1 MSKWDDNPN
10 LRLGIIGS
18 IFLLSGFSSL
28 VFETAWQRL
37 LTLHYGVGSV
47 TGSMIISV
55 FMAGL
60 GLGAY
65 VGGKLADKTEKP
77 RKLYAI
83 IEIALAVWGFA
94 SIGILS
100 MLASFTAG
108 ASYIVSLC
116 AMAAFLLVPTFAMGM
131 TLPLVIAVARPAYDQ
146 FFKSLAFLY
155 ALNTLGGAFGALGAS
170 FILISFG
177 GIDTA
182 IYTAAALDLVL
193 AGLLFLIP
201 DRKSVL
207 PTDVDREAFS
217 DSTSQSP
224 VSSLAVSVM
233 LAFFSGFLAIGYE
246 IALFRF
252 VDVLSKSSPYTFASN
267 LAYYLSGIAMGSC
280 LAASRMERRQR
291 LAREAGKEEKF
302 VDPRLILRSFL
313 LIQACAGVYVIALFA
328 GFFKLLDTEWLA
340 GHTAAFFQPGYVYGA
355 YAGSLSAMCNLL
367 FVAVPGTILGASFPL
382 LGTLCYAGRHEA
394 GRAVGTIY
402 SANTTGNIAG
412 GLIVGFLLFPL
423 LGTEGSLALL
433 SLLGI
438 FSLWLFPCEK
448 PIFNVFR
455 AVLSIGGV
463 AAMWVFPHPGQLYL
477 AMHEK
482 AVKPHATPA
491 LKHYL
496 QEGADGVCVLFED
509 GQRFDNYINGYGH
522 GAKPNYKYHR
532 EFFETLLYT
541 KHPQQVLV
549 IGFGA
554 GTTTEL
560 AVRVKGVEHVDLVEI
575 SAANLA
581 NMRKSPIGKVFD
593 DPRLSVIEDDC
604 RRLLMRSDKK
614 YDMILLD
621 PLRATE
627 AYSNNIY
634 SREFFKMTMDHLK
647 PGGTIMLWID
657 EHKVLPRTVACVFP
671 FMRQYNYFLV
681 ASNEPLELGLG
692 LGGDLDLGKRE
703 KLSPFSADEIKEAWS
718 KEVKFVGDR
727 EAVEKATAG
736 MPINED
742 LRPVCEY
749 FLGQR
754 TREVLNGAAQ

>member
-60 GLGAY
+60 GMGAY
-65 VGGKLADKTEKP
+65 VGGKLADRIDKP
-77 RKLYAI
+77 RKVYAI
-83 IEIALAVWGFA
+83 IEIALAAWGFA

-116 AMAAFLLVPTFAMGM
+116 SMAAFLLVPTFAMGM

-177 GIDTA
+177 GIDIA

-201 DRKSVL
+201 DRKQIL
-207 PTDVDREAFS
+207 PVEVDRETFV

-224 VSSLAVSVM
+224 LSSLAVSVM

-291 LAREAGKEEKF
+291 LARQAGKGQNEKF

-313 LIQACAGVYVIALFA
+313 LIQAGAGVYVIALFA
-328 GFFKLLDTEWLA
+328 VFFKLLDTTWLA

-402 SANTTGNIAG
+402 SANTMGNIAG
-412 GLIVGFLLFPL
+412 GLIVGFVLFPL

-438 FSLWLFPCEK
+438 FSLWLFPCKK
-448 PIFNVFR
+448 PIFNAFR
-455 AVLSIGGV
+455 VVLSIGGLG
-463 AAMWVFPHPGQLYL
+463 AMWVFPHPGHLYL

-482 AVKPHATPA
+482 AVKPQATPA
-491 LKHYL
+491 LRHYL

-509 GQRFDNYINGYGH
+509 GPRFDNYINGYGH

-541 KHPQQVLV
+541 KHPQEILV

-581 NMRKSPIGKVFD
+581 NMRKSPIGRVFAD
-593 DPRLSVIEDDC
+593 HRLSVIEDDC

-647 PGGTIMLWID
+647 PGGTIMLWLD
-657 EHKVLPRTVACVFP
+657 EHKVLPKTVASVFP
-671 FMRQYNYFLV
+671 YVRQYNYFLI
-681 ASNEPLELGLG
+681 ASNEPLVTDALAKS
-692 LGGDLDLGKRE
+692 D
-703 KLSPFSADEIKEAWS
+703 KLSAFATDEIKQAWG
-718 KEVKFVGDR
+718 KEVNFVGDR
-727 EAVEKATAG
+727 EAVEKATEG
-736 MPINED
+736 MPVNED

-749 FLGQR
+749 FLGLR
-754 TREVLNGAAQ
+754 TREVLKGNAH